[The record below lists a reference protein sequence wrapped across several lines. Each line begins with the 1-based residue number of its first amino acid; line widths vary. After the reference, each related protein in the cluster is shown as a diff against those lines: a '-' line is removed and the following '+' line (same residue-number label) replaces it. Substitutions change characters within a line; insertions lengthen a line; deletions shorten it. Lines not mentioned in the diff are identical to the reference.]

1 MTTKSGKATKPFD
14 MSLVQRGARLRRT
27 PFFEATQRW
36 GAKAY
41 TVYNHTLFPICYDDP
56 EREYAHL
63 LKHVTLWDVSV
74 ERQVEITGP
83 DAFEFTNML
92 TPRDLSKCAVGQG
105 KYVVIT
111 AEDGGIIND
120 PVLLRLGEKHFWL
133 ALADSDVL
141 LWARGVA
148 LHSGLRVNITEPDVS
163 PLQIQGPKAKEVVQA
178 LFGDAATKLRYYWFI
193 ETNLDGIPVVVTRT
207 GWTGEV
213 GYEVY
218 LRDGSRGDELWERIM
233 EAGKPYK
240 IRPTGPSDIRRI
252 EAGILNWGADMTLEN
267 NPYEVGLEYL
277 VSEDKTAP
285 YIGRDAL
292 RRIKADGVRRKLVGV
307 EIEGERLEMNAAKWP
322 VEVLE
327 MVSDDIADYADYA
340 DYVEAGVEAGR
351 VTSAIWSPRLK
362 KNIGYAMVPIEY
374 ALPGTVLRV
383 KIPSVIE
390 YTLPGTTLRVKVPS
404 VGERCAT
411 VVPKPF
417 IDPKKEIPK
426 T

>member
-1 MTTKSGKATKPFD
+1 MTFD

-27 PFFEATQRW
+27 PFFEATQRY

-41 TVYNHTLFPICYDDP
+41 TVYNHMLFPICFDDL
-56 EREYAHL
+56 EAEYHHL
-63 LKHVTLWDVSV
+63 LEHVTLWDVSV

-83 DAFEFTNML
+83 DAFAFTNLL

-111 AEDGGIIND
+111 ADDGGIIND
-120 PVLLRLGEKHFWL
+120 PVLLRLGENHFWL

-148 LHSGLRVNITEPDVS
+148 LNAGLNVKITEPDVS
-163 PLQIQGPKAKEVVQA
+163 PLQIQGPKAKEVVRA
-178 LFGDAATKLRYYWFI
+178 LFGEPVTKLRYYWFL
-193 ETNLDGIPVVVTRT
+193 ETKLDDIPVVVTRT

-233 EAGKPYK
+233 AAGKPYN

-267 NPYEVGLEYL
+267 NVYEVGLDYL
-277 VSEDKTAP
+277 VDADKQAT

-292 RRIKADGVRRKLVGV
+292 ARVRNEGVRRKLAGI
-307 EIEGERLEMNAAKWP
+307 EIEGARIEFNATKWP
-322 VEVLE
+322 V
-327 MVSDDIADYADYA
+327 S
-340 DYVEAGVEAGR
+340 AGGKAVGH

-362 KNIGYAMVPIEY
+362 KNIGYAMLPASLA
-374 ALPGTVLRV
+374 ALQTKLTVQIPGA
-383 KIPSVIE
+383 
-390 YTLPGTTLRVKVPS
+390 
-404 VGERCAT
+404 GERGAT
-411 VVPKPF
+411 VVPRPF
-417 IDPKKEIPK
+417 VDPAKAIPK
-426 T
+426 A